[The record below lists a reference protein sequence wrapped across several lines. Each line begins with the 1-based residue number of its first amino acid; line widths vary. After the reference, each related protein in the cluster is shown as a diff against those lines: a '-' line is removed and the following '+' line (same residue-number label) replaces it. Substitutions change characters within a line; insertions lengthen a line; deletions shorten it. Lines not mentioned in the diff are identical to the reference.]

1 VPPETTGGVEPLM
14 EGVVAAPEL
23 PVLPVDPVF
32 DDPELAELEDE
43 EDPDDPELVTPV
55 EPPDPEPAPVPFA
68 VLLEPGCSW
77 ATTMP
82 IRAAAPVA
90 PSTSARVARRSQA
103 RARSRLC
110 GVFGWMGRG
119 MSDSDLVARIAL
131 HPSIPT
137 STLSQGWLWACCDI
151 VPGWTPRKTA
161 PPATITALASGDGG
175 QGGLMSQVN
184 TVRGPVQG
192 AALGSTLMHEHIFVL
207 SPDIEKT
214 AAEWDEAAEQA
225 RAVQKLRELKQHGI
239 DTMVDLTV
247 VGLGRYI
254 PRIATIAEQVP
265 EINVVVATG
274 VYTYNEVPMFFHFR
288 GPGTVLG
295 GSEPMIDLFVREIR
309 DGIGETGVRPGILKC
324 ATDRPGLTP
333 GVERVLRAVA
343 RAHRETGVPITTHTP
358 TPPEPWGLEQQR
370 VFREEGVDLGRVVIG
385 HSGGTVNTAYHLEL
399 IDNGSYLGFDHFGI
413 PGITLEERVDAVAR
427 LCARG
432 FAERIVLS
440 HDAMCFVDWFPR
452 ALIDRS
458 QSWRWTYI
466 SDEVLP
472 VMRSRGI
479 TDTQITTMLVD
490 NPRRI
495 LEGGAPY

>member
-1 VPPETTGGVEPLM
+1 
-14 EGVVAAPEL
+14 
-23 PVLPVDPVF
+23 
-32 DDPELAELEDE
+32 
-43 EDPDDPELVTPV
+43 
-55 EPPDPEPAPVPFA
+55 
-68 VLLEPGCSW
+68 
-77 ATTMP
+77 
-82 IRAAAPVA
+82 
-90 PSTSARVARRSQA
+90 
-103 RARSRLC
+103 
-110 GVFGWMGRG
+110 
-119 MSDSDLVARIAL
+119 
-131 HPSIPT
+131 
-137 STLSQGWLWACCDI
+137 
-151 VPGWTPRKTA
+151 
-161 PPATITALASGDGG
+161 
-175 QGGLMSQVN
+175 MSQVN
-184 TVRGPVQG
+184 TVRGPLDG

-207 SPDIEKT
+207 SPEIEKKSE
-214 AAEWDEAAEQA
+214 EWDEDAQQA

-239 DTMVDLTV
+239 DTLVDLTV
-247 VGLGRYI
+247 IGLGRYI
-254 PRIATIAEQVP
+254 PRVAAIAAQVP

-295 GSEPMIDLFVREIR
+295 GSEPMVDLFVREISE
-309 DGIGETGVRPGILKC
+309 GIGESGVRPGILKC
-324 ATDRPGLTP
+324 ASDRPGITP

-370 VFREEGVDLGRVVIG
+370 VFREEGVDLSRVVIG
-385 HSGGTVNTAYHLEL
+385 HSGGTTNTAYHLEL

-413 PGITLEERVDAVAR
+413 PGIALEDRVDAVAR

-452 ALIDRS
+452 ALIDS
-458 QSWRWTYI
+458 TETWRWTYI

-472 VMRSRGI
+472 VMRARGI
-479 TDTQITTMLVD
+479 SDAQITTMLVD